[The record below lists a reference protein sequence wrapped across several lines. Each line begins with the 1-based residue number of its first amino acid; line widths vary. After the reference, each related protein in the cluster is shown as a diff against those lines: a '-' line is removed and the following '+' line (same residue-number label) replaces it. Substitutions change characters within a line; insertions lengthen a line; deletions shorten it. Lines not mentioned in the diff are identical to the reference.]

1 MTSET
6 AKKKTAKKKTA
17 KKPAKKVPKKDSL
30 KAQGLDKVF
39 IDGDGQPALTE
50 LQLLTFNA
58 ANAQTENAQ
67 AQYQLAEK
75 EVELYLKGLPHYA
88 KLRKEADT
96 KRHEFQKRNL
106 AYMARLDAISSEL
119 GLEMKQCIINDHNGK
134 LTFLDDA
141 GKITPHA
148 PPYDPSTK

>member
-1 MTSET
+1 MTT
-6 AKKKTAKKKTA
+6 KTTKDKPA
-17 KKPAKKVPKKDSL
+17 KKPAKRATKRAPKKDSL

-50 LQLLTFNA
+50 IQLLTFNA
-58 ANAQTENAQ
+58 ANAQTEKAQ
-67 AQYQLAEK
+67 AQHQLAEK

-88 KLRKEADT
+88 KLRKEADN
-96 KRHEFQKRNL
+96 KRHEFQKRNA
-106 AYMARLDAISSEL
+106 AYMSKLDAISSEL

-148 PPYDPSTK
+148 PPYDPKKK